1 MNEEDILRRRFG
13 NETPFLVP
21 DNYFS
26 NVAEDIM
33 KLIPQDK
40 TSNARHAKLHSL
52 WKRVAVAA
60 SVAVFIAAAT
70 IALHK
75 NQQDIEPLPRSMS
88 TALQGTHSET
98 TALELMADYAIL
110 DNEDFYVYLADN

>member
-13 NETPFLVP
+13 NKTPFLVP
-21 DNYFS
+21 DDYFS
-26 NVAEDIM
+26 NVAEDVM

-40 TSNARHAKLHSL
+40 TEKARHVKLRSL
-52 WKRVAVAA
+52 WKRAAVAA

-70 IALHK
+70 IALQK
-75 NQQDIEPLPRSMS
+75 NQQDIEPLPHSIS
-88 TALQGTHSET
+88 TALQGAHNES
-98 TALELMADYAIL
+98 TALELMADYAML